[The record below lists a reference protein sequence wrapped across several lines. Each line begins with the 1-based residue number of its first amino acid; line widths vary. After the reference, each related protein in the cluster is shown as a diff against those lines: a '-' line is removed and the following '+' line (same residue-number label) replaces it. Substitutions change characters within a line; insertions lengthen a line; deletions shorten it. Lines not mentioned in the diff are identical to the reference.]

1 MEREPVI
8 GVLGGMGPYAG
19 LDLVSKV
26 FSETIAG
33 SDQDHLPVALLSYGH
48 TIQDRSAY
56 VLGRIQENPGIAIA
70 AVAIELDKL
79 GATVAGMSCNSAHM
93 PPIFDVLMERLR
105 AGRHRIR
112 ILHLIHETI
121 RHVQVALPRARR
133 IGPLST
139 LGTFRQG
146 VYEKAIKAAG
156 LIPVMPSEEVQD
168 KVVHRAIYDPAF
180 GIKAQSSPEEVQDK
194 VVHRAI
200 YDPAFGIKAQSSPVT
215 ARASHMVRDAMK
227 HLRERGAEVI
237 ILGCTELP
245 LAVADTSNP
254 TIVDPARALAR
265 ALIRETYPEKLRPL

>member
-1 MEREPVI
+1 MKREPVI
-8 GVLGGMGPYAG
+8 GVLGGMGPFAG

-26 FSETIAG
+26 LSETIAG

-56 VLGRIQENPGIAIA
+56 VLGRIEENPGIAIA
-70 AVAIELDKL
+70 AVAIKLDRL

-105 AGRHRIR
+105 SGGHRIR

-156 LIPVMPSEEVQD
+156 LEPVMPTEEVQD
-168 KVVHRAIYDPAF
+168 RVVHRAIYDPT
-180 GIKAQSSPEEVQDK
+180 
-194 VVHRAI
+194 
-200 YDPAFGIKAQSSPVT
+200 FGIKAQSSPVT
-215 ARASHMVRDAMK
+215 ARASEMVRDAMK
-227 HLRERGAEVI
+227 HLRERGAEII

-245 LAVADTSNP
+245 LAVEDISDP

-265 ALIRETYPEKLRPL
+265 ALIRETYPDKLRPL